1 MINERAAGFVDET
14 PSATTY
20 YEGNKQCVSSEGTG
34 CGMAECFTYLLFV
47 SMWLTIPQL
56 SGSAS
61 TQLSHREDAMLYR

>member
-1 MINERAAGFVDET
+1 MKGRR
-14 PSATTY
+14 
-20 YEGNKQCVSSEGTG
+20 VSSMKLQVLLRTTRAINNAYPPKGLATVWLSVWPE
-34 CGMAECFTYLLFV
+34 LFV